1 LFIKVDPLEIFVGAT
16 SEPEAERLKEALT
29 IFRGPVKVFAPEN
42 ITEPPPTLSWI
53 LIVPVW
59 LEVFENEPEKV
70 EVSPAASMVFVVALL
85 REKLKL

>member
-1 LFIKVDPLEIFVGAT
+1 MK
-16 SEPEAERLKEALT
+16 EPLT
-29 IFRGPVKVFAPEN
+29 IFRGPVKVLAPWN
-42 ITEPPPTLSWI
+42 NTEPPPTLSWI

-70 EVSPAASMVFVVALL
+70 EVNPAESMVFVVALL